1 MKNNLLQVVDFYGDK
16 IWLVTFREEPYIPVK
31 PIVENL
37 GLDLTTQQKKLKDD
51 VSRWQVQTIRVK
63 AQDGKLREML
73 CIPLRKLPAW
83 LMSISPSK
91 VKPEIREK
99 LARYQEECDRVLWEY
114 WSRTRGSPPARVVEE
129 EEDPRELYRRADEL
143 AKELQALRRLEEEG
157 LDEDEARLELY
168 RRAILGGRAVA
179 VLRDL
184 RLAQSEISALFLAK
198 MAGRTVEDAARIAGV
213 SRAEAEEAYRA
224 FSLLG
229 RDPWEVLNAAEAFKV
244 PLPWEEGPGY
254 GRLAEAV
261 ERAIARLCARA
272 GSLSLL
278 SRIAPS
284 WLVFGERW
292 VYVTADVFGEF
303 GYGRPGDIWV
313 LAKRMGWRK
322 VYRKKRVEGRRTDEP
337 AAGLTVSEFEAR
349 YFGRES
355 AWREVISAPE
365 PVARMAEWLIN
376 YWNRAD
382 EKHRA
387 WLERQFARA
396 FPDFAAEEGWRG

>member
-1 MKNNLLQVVDFYGDK
+1 MEKLVSINFHGDT
-16 IWLVTFREEPYIPVK
+16 IYLVACDNEPFVPLK
-31 PIVENL
+31 PITENL
-37 GLDLTTQQKKLKDD
+37 GLGWQSQHRKLLQDAK
-51 VSRWQVQTIRVK
+51 RWQVRTVKVQTPG
-63 AQDGKLREML
+63 GKQEML
-73 CIPLRKLPAW
+73 CLPLRKLPAW

-99 LARYQEECDRVLWEY
+99 LVRYQEECDRVLWEY
-114 WSRTRGSPPARVVEE
+114 WSRMRGSPPPARVEKE

-143 AKELQALRRLEEEG
+143 SRELLAIRKLEEEG

-184 RLAQSEISALFLAK
+184 RLGQSEISALFLAR
-198 MAGRTVEDAARIAGV
+198 MAKRKPEEAARIAGV
-213 SRAEAEEAYRA
+213 TREEAEEAFRA
-224 FSLLG
+224 FDLLG
-229 RDPWEVLNAAEAFKV
+229 RDPWDVLWAVEAFTV
-244 PLPWEEGPGY
+244 PLPWEEGPAY
-254 GRLAEAV
+254 GRLTEAV
-261 ERAIARLCARA
+261 ERAVRRLAARA

-278 SRIAPS
+278 RRMAPG

-313 LAKRMGWRK
+313 LAERMGWRK
-322 VYRKKRVEGRRTDEP
+322 ASRGKHKKER

-349 YFGRES
+349 YFGRE
-355 AWREVISAPE
+355 AGRTGFLPAPE
-365 PVARMAEWLIN
+365 PVVRMAEWLVR
-376 YWNRAD
+376 YWEGAD

-396 FPDFAAEEGWRG
+396 FPDFVAEEGRRG